1 MGAGPGGADPRR
13 GTQGIAMPLKF
24 TPSCAPNREIDLTGT
39 LTRAVAEELW
49 RNFGGNDVLNWM
61 EAERFVQSLRAQPV
75 PPPSHDVEPRPP
87 RRLYVDRP
95 RRPQPLRED
104 EERVTGPLPVY

>member
-1 MGAGPGGADPRR
+1 
-13 GTQGIAMPLKF
+13 MPLKI
-24 TPSCAPNREIDLTGT
+24 TPSSFPNRELDLTGV

-61 EAERFVQSLRAQPV
+61 EAERFVQSLRVQPA
-75 PPPSHDVEPRPP
+75 PETGRPGPLSHEVEPRPA
-87 RRLYVDRP
+87 RRTHAERP
-95 RRPQPLRED
+95 RRQQPMRED

>member
-1 MGAGPGGADPRR
+1 
-13 GTQGIAMPLKF
+13 MPLKI
-24 TPSCAPNREIDLTGT
+24 TPSSFPNRELDLTGI

-61 EAERFVQSLRAQPV
+61 EAERFVQSLRIQSPAEMGRP
-75 PPPSHDVEPRPP
+75 DLFLREVEPRRA
-87 RRLYVDRP
+87 RRPNLDHP

-104 EERVTGPLPVY
+104 AERVTGPLPVH